1 MIQLEEKDYNLLGII
16 AAFFMVG
23 MMGTRPL
30 VPLYTKELGVSSI
43 EIGIVV
49 SMYPLL
55 SLFLAVHIGKV
66 IDRIGIKQ
74 PLIWSSI
81 IGSLSLMLPFI
92 ATNFAGIIV
101 SQMIAGI
108 TMTFFVVAAQ
118 SYAGHSSIPSKR
130 EQNIMKFSIGT
141 AIGSFIGPLF
151 GGYLADWFSSSL
163 AFFILG
169 AVSIFSA
176 LLALLLTEFEAVQ
189 PAKKRPPLGNLSS
202 TFRLLKISNVRKA
215 FLISS
220 LILLGKDMFTAYFPL
235 LALEFGLS
243 SSSIGIIVS
252 INALAGILIRW
263 FMPQLIEWIGKSNV
277 IVISVF
283 TAGLL
288 FVSLP
293 FFHHE
298 VILGCLSFLLGM
310 GLGIGQPLSISTTLN
325 SLPKDRVAE
334 GLGFRLTVNRFTQ
347 TTAPFVFGVV
357 AHAFGMASVFF
368 ITGAFILIGS
378 TKTKINEELLEKG
391 T

>member
-1 MIQLEEKDYNLLGII
+1 MEEKDYNLLGII

-66 IDRIGIKQ
+66 IDRIGVKK

-92 ATNFAGIIV
+92 ATNFAGIIA
-101 SQMIAGI
+101 SQIIAGI

-118 SYAGHSSIPSKR
+118 SYAGHSSKPSKR

-141 AIGSFIGPLF
+141 AIGSFIGPLS

-163 AFFILG
+163 TFFILG

-176 LLALLLTEFEAVQ
+176 LLALLLTEFEDVQ

-202 TFRLLKISNVRKA
+202 TFRLLKISNVRRA

-243 SSSIGIIVS
+243 SSSIGVIVS

-357 AHAFGMASVFF
+357 AHAFGMASVFY
-368 ITGAFILIGS
+368 ITGALILIGS
-378 TKTKINEELLEKG
+378 TKTRINEELLEKG